1 MSAIWG
7 IVDLSVAQS
16 EAQRKNRAGNL
27 WEEVLRMRQAYR
39 TSCLDR
45 IQEKR
50 EATYYLACG
59 VQNVTREAVEERFPY
74 ERKGERRSLFVADV
88 ILDNRGELVQRFG
101 DIRDLCSHPDGEILY
116 ESFCSH
122 PEETLAVARGAYA
135 CAYLEP
141 GKRTL
146 TLFND
151 AVGNRSVYYFQEEKG
166 SIFPRCLRGSPAN
179 GRTGRKIRVGL
190 TGSIPSGICGRCRN
204 PERHPMRGSCDWLR
218 EKLWY
223 LLKKG
228 CTEGITGIHLRE
240 GGSCGGRRKQGT
252 GSW

>member
-7 IVDLSVAQS
+7 IVDLSAAQS

-27 WEEVLRMRQAYR
+27 WEEALRMRQAYR

-59 VQNVTREAVEERFPY
+59 VQDVTREAVEERFPY

-101 DIRDLCSHPDGEILY
+101 SRWDLCSHPDGEILY

-151 AVGNRSVYYFQEEKG
+151 AV
-166 SIFPRCLRGSPAN
+166 
-179 GRTGRKIRVGL
+179 
-190 TGSIPSGICGRCRN
+190 
-204 PERHPMRGSCDWLR
+204 
-218 EKLWY
+218 
-223 LLKKG
+223 
-228 CTEGITGIHLRE
+228 
-240 GGSCGGRRKQGT
+240 
-252 GSW
+252 

>member
-27 WEEVLRMRQAYR
+27 WEEALRMRQAYR

-50 EATYYLACG
+50 EVTYYLACG

-101 DIRDLCSHPDGEILY
+101 GIRDLCSHPDGEILY

-151 AVGNRSVYYFQEEKG
+151 AVGNRSVYYFQE
-166 SIFPRCLRGSPAN
+166 
-179 GRTGRKIRVGL
+179 
-190 TGSIPSGICGRCRN
+190 
-204 PERHPMRGSCDWLR
+204 HSC
-218 EKLWY
+218 
-223 LLKKG
+223 
-228 CTEGITGIHLRE
+228 
-240 GGSCGGRRKQGT
+240 
-252 GSW
+252 

>member
-27 WEEVLRMRQAYR
+27 WEEALRMRQAYR

-88 ILDNRGELVQRFG
+88 ILDLS
-101 DIRDLCSHPDGEILY
+101 L
-116 ESFCSH
+116 
-122 PEETLAVARGAYA
+122 
-135 CAYLEP
+135 
-141 GKRTL
+141 
-146 TLFND
+146 
-151 AVGNRSVYYFQEEKG
+151 
-166 SIFPRCLRGSPAN
+166 
-179 GRTGRKIRVGL
+179 
-190 TGSIPSGICGRCRN
+190 
-204 PERHPMRGSCDWLR
+204 
-218 EKLWY
+218 
-223 LLKKG
+223 
-228 CTEGITGIHLRE
+228 IHI
-240 GGSCGGRRKQGT
+240 
-252 GSW
+252 